1 MPQVGPLE
9 ILVVAVIALI
19 VFGPEKLPD
28 LARRVGKTAAELRRL
43 ADEAREEFQVEFD
56 LGAQEDDEID
66 DLGAAEGGDEIDGLG
81 AAEGADEIDDF
92 ESTEGADEDGLADGA
107 EPPASAPVPSS
118 AHAPPRKDAS
128 EDEG

>member
-1 MPQVGPLE
+1 VPQVGPLE

-28 LARRVGKTAAELRRL
+28 LARRVGRTAAELRRL

-56 LGAQEDDEID
+56 LGAEEDDEID
-66 DLGAAEGGDEIDGLG
+66 GFDATDGADETDDFDPAQGAGEIDGFEV
-81 AAEGADEIDDF
+81 AEGA
-92 ESTEGADEDGLADGA
+92 GEDGLAEGA

-118 AHAPPRKDAS
+118 AQAPPRKDAS

>member
-66 DLGAAEGGDEIDGLG
+66 GLGAAEGG
-81 AAEGADEIDDF
+81 DEIDDF

>member
-66 DLGAAEGGDEIDGLG
+66 DLGAAEGGDE
-81 AAEGADEIDDF
+81 
-92 ESTEGADEDGLADGA
+92 DGLADGA